1 MGAEGSGISLRKSIV
16 IIIAGLLGFIAY
28 LYFFVGFD
36 EILMVL
42 GEVHPAEYSFYY
54 SMTFVAIMLSV
65 LFYAL
70 TWHEL
75 LEALSINVGLKNT
88 FLYCL
93 LANFVDLIIPFEAVT
108 GELTRVYLLY
118 RESKDNFG
126 KSVASVVSH
135 RIISN
140 IFALSALIVSSLA
153 LIRYAENIYIWTLLV
168 LVIMGTA
175 ATIIGLF
182 YLAMSEEASSRLI
195 DFLMRATEVVT
206 RNRVDLTEVKDKTEK
221 NLTYFHQ
228 GVRTLGEHPIN
239 LMKAMVYTFI
249 SWLCHLVIYFF
260 VFYAL
265 GYTKASFFIPQMIV
279 VFSISLATQTIPVG
293 IPVGLVEIIM
303 TSLYAL
309 FGIPPGLGGIA
320 TTLIRV
326 VTYWFQVIV
335 GYVVAQLMGVKT
347 LLNAGKTD

>member
-1 MGAEGSGISLRKSIV
+1 LAEVSSISLRKSIV
-16 IIIAGLLGFIAY
+16 IILTGLIGFIVY

-42 GEVHPAEYSFYY
+42 REVNPADYSFYY
-54 SMTFVAIMLSV
+54 SMTFIAIMLSV
-65 LFYAL
+65 VFYAL

-75 LEALSINVGLKNT
+75 LEALSINVGLQNT

-93 LANFVDLIIPFEAVT
+93 LANFVDLIIPLEAVT
-108 GELTRVYLLY
+108 GELTRVYFLY
-118 RESKDNFG
+118 KESNDHFG

-140 IFALSALIVSSLA
+140 VFALSALIVSSLA
-153 LIRYAENIYIWTLLV
+153 LIRYAENVYMWILLA
-168 LVIMGTA
+168 LVIAGTA

-182 YLAMSEEASSRLI
+182 YLALSDGASSRLI
-195 DFLMRATEVVT
+195 EFLIRATEVIT
-206 RNRVDLTEVKDKTEK
+206 RNRVDLSEVKDKTEK
-221 NLTYFHQ
+221 NLAYFHE
-228 GVRTLGEHPIN
+228 GVRTLGEYPKN
-239 LMKAMVYTFI
+239 LVKAMVYTFI
-249 SWLCHLVIYFF
+249 SWLCHLSIYFF

-265 GYTKASFFIPQMIV
+265 GYTRAVFFIPQMIV
-279 VFSISLATQTIPVG
+279 VFSISLAIQTIPVG
-293 IPVGLVEIIM
+293 IPVGLVEIVM

-335 GYVVAQLMGVKT
+335 GYVVLQLMGVKT
-347 LLNAGKTD
+347 LLSTGNE

>member
-1 MGAEGSGISLRKSIV
+1 MDEVSSVSLRKLIV
-16 IIIAGLLGFIAY
+16 IIFTGLIGFIAY

-36 EILMVL
+36 KILMVL
-42 GEVHPAEYSFYY
+42 GEVNPADYSFYY
-54 SMTFVAIMLSV
+54 SITFIAIILSV
-65 LFYAL
+65 VFYSL
-70 TWHEL
+70 TWYEL
-75 LEALSINVGLKNT
+75 LDALSINVGLQYT

-93 LANFVDLIIPFEAVT
+93 LANFVDLIIPIEAVT

-118 RESKDNFG
+118 KESNDHFG

-140 IFALSALIVSSLA
+140 VFALSALIVSSLA
-153 LIRYAENIYIWTLLV
+153 LIRFAENIYIWTLLA
-168 LVIMGTA
+168 LVISGTA

-182 YLAMSEEASSRLI
+182 YLALNDDASSKLI
-195 DFLMRATEVVT
+195 DFLIRVAEVIT
-206 RNRVDLTEVKDKTEK
+206 RDRVDLSETKDKTEK
-221 NLTYFHQ
+221 GLAYFHE
-228 GVRTLGEHPIN
+228 GVRTLGEHPKN
-239 LMKAMVYTFI
+239 LVKAMVYTFL
-249 SWLCHLVIYFF
+249 SWLCHLSIYFF

-265 GYTKASFFIPQMIV
+265 GYTRVAFFIPQMIV
-279 VFSISLATQTIPVG
+279 VFSISVATQTIPVG
-293 IPVGLVEIIM
+293 IPVGLVEIVM

-335 GYVVAQLMGVKT
+335 GYVVLQLMGVKT
-347 LLNAGKTD
+347 LLRTGNE